1 MTEKVR
7 TSQSEILM
15 INKNLASNLKKQR
28 GEIGEVQAKSTLNQT
43 LIESLLVQAISME
56 QTMQFHLDHC

>member
-1 MTEKVR
+1 MIELGCKSLITETQVALSAIQLDQDKMTDKVR

-28 GEIGEVQAKSTLNQT
+28 GEIGE
-43 LIESLLVQAISME
+43 I
-56 QTMQFHLDHC
+56 